1 MKENHADLWRPIDI
15 DNLKGMILR
24 EYGSIDE
31 ALKVFGSNSDSDAK
45 FGNIA
50 RCYMKL
56 GRYAEAIDN
65 LKICLKQLENKKELT
80 DSINRGYAYFWIAEI
95 YYQQGKYQD
104 ANVFMTICQ
113 EIWKEYAPG
122 LLVQTGDLLEKLEEK
137 DIEMKPNQKEE
148 AVRNFMNG

>member
-1 MKENHADLWRPIDI
+1 
-15 DNLKGMILR
+15 
-24 EYGSIDE
+24 
-31 ALKVFGSNSDSDAK
+31 
-45 FGNIA
+45 
-50 RCYMKL
+50 MKL
-56 GRYAEAIDN
+56 GRYVEAIDN

-148 AVRNFMNG
+148 AVRKFMNG